1 MGPIQ
6 WEAKL
11 ETHHPLMDEQHRRI
25 AETFNALYVAMQRN
39 ETISAHLVALK
50 EITVEHFQMEEELME
65 RLAYPGALN
74 HKELHTKMVTQLSDL
89 VRRHLAGIVS
99 ISFPTMHILEGWLVE
114 HILGEDMRLA
124 EWLRAKGEA

>member
-11 ETHHPLMDEQHRRI
+11 ETHHARIDEQHRQM
-25 AETFNALYVAMQRN
+25 AEAFNAIYAAMQHS
-39 ETISAHLVALK
+39 ETISGPLVALK
-50 EITVEHFQMEEELME
+50 DITIEHFQTEEDLMD
-65 RLAYPGALN
+65 RFGYPGAVN
-74 HKELHTKMVTQLSDL
+74 HKDLHHKMVVQLSDL

-114 HILGEDMRLA
+114 HIQGEDMRLA
-124 EWLRAKGEA
+124 EFLRSKGEI